1 MLTLYI
7 SASGMS
13 AVRLDLPMSLDEM
26 KRQMEIVRTKEQSNR
41 PVLIY
46 GTESQIP
53 ILRYHLQ
60 SVKLDNDATLQ
71 KLNQL
76 AETIDGMNAAEHY
89 HLSKSLDPESQQS
102 LDDVLRIAAHIK
114 PASLDCYEV
123 IPGVTSH
130 QELGRWLVEHD
141 RLEDKVPETLRP
153 YLDYRSIGI
162 DYCNSHEG
170 EFLADSYTGIQSG
183 AMEQVLE
190 EQGVLRLTLSTAK
203 GTFPLSFPASDER
216 LEQAKR
222 ALDVEDFAQA
232 EITAVKFSSPYLDG
246 LLPLDTITV
255 EDANTLALCLQEM
268 EQEDGELMKF
278 CAVLEVE
285 QPGAFT
291 EAVSIAMDRDDY
303 ELVPED
309 MDEYGKQV
317 LRRTGAD
324 DEVIDTIDGYMDFS
338 RLGEDSMAEDGVR
351 RTEFGLAR
359 RLSKPFPPAPE
370 IGQAMM

>member
-1 MLTLYI
+1 MLMLNVSSGGRLEQLELPI
-7 SASGMS
+7 PLDELKRRVDEIRAAGLPNAVPSICNASS
-13 AVRLDLPMSLDEM
+13 PVPALNWHLQDIRLDSD
-26 KRQMEIVRTKEQSNR
+26 S
-41 PVLIY
+41 
-46 GTESQIP
+46 
-53 ILRYHLQ
+53 
-60 SVKLDNDATLQ
+60 TLQ

-76 AETIDGMNAAEHY
+76 AETVDGLTAAGRY
-89 HLSKSLDPESQQS
+89 HLSKSLDPEIQQN

-114 PASLDCYEV
+114 PGSMNCYEV

-170 EFLADSYTGIQSG
+170 EFLTDGYTGIRSG
-183 AMEQVLE
+183 AMEQVME

-203 GTFPLSFPASDER
+203 GTFALSFPASDER

-232 EITAVKFSSPYLDG
+232 SITAVKFSSPYLDG

-268 EQEDGELMKF
+268 EQEDGELLKF

-285 QPGAFT
+285 QPDTFT

-303 ELVPED
+303 ERVPED

-317 LRRTGAD
+317 LRRVGAD
-324 DEVIDTIDGYMDFS
+324 DEVIDTIDGYMDFAQ
-338 RLGEDSMAEDGVR
+338 LGRDFMEEDGVR
-351 RTEFGLAR
+351 RTEFGLVR